1 MKPKFIAKIIIDILM
16 TLALLFLMGYQL
28 WGDVAHEWVG
38 AGMFL
43 LFIVHHV
50 LNFNWHKNL
59 FKNKYTARR
68 IAVLCVDILVFA
80 DMLIMMFSGIVMSR
94 HVFAF
99 LPISGGVMLARRL
112 HIIGSYW
119 GILLMSLHLGMHV
132 KMFADMIKKR
142 IRIPTPVVFV
152 PSLLISAYGVYAF
165 IKRDF
170 LTYMLLKSE
179 FVFLDYDE
187 PKILFYLD
195 YISIMVMCIFVGY
208 YLTKMLDK
216 SIKNHNFIQ

>member
-1 MKPKFIAKIIIDILM
+1 MKPKLTAKITIDILM

-43 LFIVHHV
+43 LFIAHHI

-68 IAVLCVDILVFA
+68 ITVLYIDILVFA

-119 GILLMSLHLGMHV
+119 GTLLMSLHLGMHV
-132 KMFADMIKKR
+132 KMLAGIIKKH
-142 IRIPTPVVFV
+142 IKIPTPAVFV
-152 PSLLISAYGVYAF
+152 PSLAIAAYGVYAF

-170 LTYMLLKSE
+170 LTYMFLRSE

-187 PKILFYLD
+187 PKFLFYID
-195 YISIMVMCIFVGY
+195 YISIMVMCIFIGY
-208 YLTKMLDK
+208 FFSVLTEKITVNSL
-216 SIKNHNFIQ
+216 H

>member
-43 LFIVHHV
+43 LFIVHHI

-99 LPISGGVMLARRL
+99 LPINGGVMLARRL

-132 KMFADMIKKR
+132 KMFAGMIKKR
-142 IRIPTPVVFV
+142 INIPTPAVFV
-152 PSLLISAYGVYAF
+152 PSLIIAAYGVYAF

-170 LTYMLLKSE
+170 LTYMFLQSE

-195 YISIMVMCIFVGY
+195 YISIMAMCIFIGHYFSKLFGKTVPQ
-208 YLTKMLDK
+208 K
-216 SIKNHNFIQ
+216 